1 MRLSKKSSMHLYK
14 KILLIIV
21 ILTPTNLFAEY
32 EININFESGF
42 EFESQKILISDLKNS
57 KSKKQIEKILKRQD
71 WIKDFSIVY
80 KPFKKEVYVSITNR
94 EPIFVLNNQF
104 FYDINLH
111 KFKFDNSKRDLVI
124 VQGPVKNEEDILE
137 IITRIDSISSIN
149 FNLNKIN
156 YSYVNGW
163 DVITDKTLI
172 RFGND
177 LTETKFKNFEYTAN
191 YLFENGKNPSIIDIR
206 YRDGVALNYGK

>member
-1 MRLSKKSSMHLYK
+1 
-14 KILLIIV
+14 V
-21 ILTPTNLFAEY
+21 
-32 EININFESGF
+32 
-42 EFESQKILISDLKNS
+42 
-57 KSKKQIEKILKRQD
+57 
-71 WIKDFSIVY
+71 
-80 KPFKKEVYVSITNR
+80 
-94 EPIFVLNNQF
+94 PIFVLNNQF

-149 FNLNKIN
+149 FNLSEIN

-163 DVITDKTLI
+163 DAITDKTLI

>member
-14 KILLIIV
+14 KLLLIIV

-71 WIKDFSIVY
+71 WIKDFTLVY
-80 KPFKKEVYVSITNR
+80 KPFKKEVYLSIENR

-104 FYDINLH
+104 FYDIDLH
-111 KFKFDNSKRDLVI
+111 KFKFDNSKKDLVI
-124 VQGPVKNEEDILE
+124 VQGPIKNEEDILVL
-137 IITRIDSISSIN
+137 INRIESVANIN
-149 FNLNKIN
+149 FDVIKIN

-163 DVITDKTLI
+163 DVITDKVLI
-172 RFGND
+172 RFGNN
-177 LTETKFKNFEYTAN
+177 LTEKKFNNFEYTLN
-191 YLFENGKNPSIIDIR
+191 YLFENGKNPSIIDMR
-206 YRDGVALNYGK
+206 YKDGVALNYGK